1 MEIFLQFYHHLI
13 LSVVSTCN
21 APNSSWGFY
30 NDRFLK
36 STITT
41 MMILKGITIIIITTI
56 IIVIRMAM
64 KMPINVGDFIGK

>member
-1 MEIFLQFYHHLI
+1 
-13 LSVVSTCN
+13 
-21 APNSSWGFY
+21 
-30 NDRFLK
+30 
-36 STITT
+36 